1 MSLNESPKKE
11 IPQEASTFK
20 MILFSTGFFFNTF
33 LIIAFNN
40 YVWTFYENE
49 LGFVSEHSLDLWPI
63 YLAITNTIF
72 TLWSMMS
79 GPLIGFVTDKPMK
92 WTKRWGFHT
101 PWIII
106 GGIPTIIFFVL
117 LFTPPTVI
125 GVESAIPILL
135 YYLIIVILYDTS
147 FSLLHTHSF
156 GAFAAHF
163 RGDTVRRKA
172 GLLTQLFT
180 FIASYFAVVIWSQII
195 KPGSRTTFTYAA
207 FFSLIFMVIS
217 FLLFLPG
224 SKETDAIKES
234 FILGY
239 QTAER
244 ISFFKT
250 MKMGVKQKNFMLAVL
265 TYVSFM
271 IAMGLVSM
279 NSVNFVDD
287 VLEEDQ
293 IIRSIGSTLM
303 VICSIL
309 SLPIWIYVA
318 KKIGH
323 SHTYV
328 IGLILIGVNAFMYMF
343 INNVE
348 GYYIISITGGFASAM
363 FMVMLS
369 PILADTYDEIAVKTK
384 KHLEATLI
392 GIRNF
397 FVRISVSIQSFIVA
411 IIHIITA
418 YDPITPS
425 SEAKFGLRIIQ
436 GLFPFLICII
446 GAVIFFK
453 WYDLKG
459 KKKQDIMQ
467 KMREMGL

>member
-1 MSLNESPKKE
+1 
-11 IPQEASTFK
+11 
-20 MILFSTGFFFNTF
+20 MILFSAGYFFNTF

-49 LGFVSEHSLDLWPI
+49 LGLVSIISLWPI

-72 TLWSMMS
+72 TIWSMIS
-79 GPLIGFVTDKPMK
+79 GPLIGYFTDKPMK

-106 GGIPTIIFFVL
+106 GGIPVILFFVL
-117 LFTPPTVI
+117 LFTPPEITGI
-125 GVESAIPILL
+125 ESALTILI

-147 FSLLHTHSF
+147 LSLLQTHSF
-156 GAFAAHF
+156 GGFAAHF

-180 FIASYFAVVIWSQII
+180 FFASYFAVVIWSQII
-195 KPGSRTTFTYAA
+195 IPGNPTTFTYAA
-207 FFSLIFMVIS
+207 LFSIIFMIIS
-217 FLLFLPG
+217 FMLFLPG
-224 SKETDAIKES
+224 SKESNEMKER

-250 MKMGVKQKNFMLAVL
+250 MKMGIKQKNFMLAVS

-287 VLEEDQ
+287 VLEEEQD
-293 IIRSIGSTLM
+293 IRSIGSTLM
-303 VICSIL
+303 VICSIS
-309 SLPIWIYVA
+309 SLPLWINVA

-323 SHTYV
+323 SSTYI
-328 IGLILIGVNAFMYMF
+328 IGLLLIGVNSLMYMF
-343 INNVE
+343 INDVL
-348 GYYIISITGGFASAM
+348 GYYIVSITGGFTSAM
-363 FMVMLS
+363 FMIMLS
-369 PILADTYDEIAVKTK
+369 PILADTYDEITVNTK

-397 FVRISVSIQSFIVA
+397 FLRISVSIQSFIVA

-418 YDPITPS
+418 YDPITP
-425 SEAKFGLRIIQ
+425 
-436 GLFPFLICII
+436 
-446 GAVIFFK
+446 
-453 WYDLKG
+453 
-459 KKKQDIMQ
+459 
-467 KMREMGL
+467 